1 MPLLRLDKASL
12 NFGTHVLLDEVDF
25 EIKRGARIGLLGRN
39 GAGKTTL
46 MKVIEGI
53 MGLDGGE
60 RWLRPGVKVAWLEQ
74 SLPDA
79 DEQTVY
85 DLVADGLA
93 EVGNLLKQYHHLTSN
108 YEDADMAQLERV
120 QSALEAKDG
129 WSLSQKVDTVI
140 SQLDLPADKLM
151 KELSGGWRKRVAL
164 ARALVREPELLLLDE
179 PTNHLDI
186 PAIEWLEKQLQDYH
200 GALMLIT
207 HDRSFLQNVAN
218 KIVELD
224 RGHLYQFE
232 GTFERFLRYRAE
244 QLAAEE
250 TANKLFDKKLAEEEV
265 WIRQGIKA
273 RRTRNE
279 GRVRA
284 LEAMRKERGER
295 RVQQGKAN
303 FQVSSA
309 ERSGKIVAE
318 LTEITQRFGDKLV
331 INKLSTTVMRGD
343 RIGLVGANGAGKSTL
358 LKILLGQLQPTEG
371 KVKLGTKLEVAYFDQ
386 LREHLDLEKNLIDNV
401 CGGQEYIEIG
411 GKRKHAIS
419 YLSDFL
425 FTPDRI
431 RTPAKALSGG
441 EQNRAILAKVFSRPA
456 NILVLD
462 EPTNDLD
469 IETLELLEDLLL
481 GFDGTVL
488 LVSHDRKFMD
498 NVVTSIMVFE
508 EDSHVREYVGGYSDW
523 VRQGGN
529 LSDFAAPQAGPA
541 KDAVA
546 KTIGGSA
553 PAASAQPAAG
563 LGAPQPAPKKKLSYG
578 EKRALESALKRI
590 DELEAQQA
598 KLEALIS
605 DPTFYEGESSQVNE
619 TLKEVA
625 SVAEALA
632 QAYADWEA
640 LEG

>member
-93 EVGNLLKQYHHLTSN
+93 EVGDLLKQYHHLTSN

-318 LTEITQRFGDKLV
+318 LSEITQRFGDKLV

-401 CGGQEYIEIG
+401 CGGQEYIEVG

-523 VRQGGN
+523 VRHGGN

-541 KDAVA
+541 KDAIA
-546 KTIGGSA
+546 KTIGGSV

>member
-93 EVGNLLKQYHHLTSN
+93 EVGDLLKQYHHLTSN

-250 TANKLFDKKLAEEEV
+250 NANKLFDKKLAEEEV

-318 LTEITQRFGDKLV
+318 LSEITQRFGDKLV

-523 VRQGGN
+523 VRHGGN

-541 KDAVA
+541 KDTIA

>member
-74 SLPDA
+74 NLPDA

-93 EVGNLLKQYHHLTSN
+93 EVGELLKQYHHLTSN

-164 ARALVREPELLLLDE
+164 ARSLVREPELLLLDE

-358 LKILLGQLQPTEG
+358 LKILLGQLEPTEG

-508 EDSHVREYVGGYSDW
+508 EDSNVREYVGGYSDW
-523 VRQGGN
+523 VRHGGN

-541 KDAVA
+541 KSVA
-546 KTIGGSA
+546 RQSIEGSA
-553 PAASAQPAAG
+553 PAASTQPAVDR
-563 LGAPQPAPKKKLSYG
+563 GAPGPAPKKKLSYG
-578 EKRALESALKRI
+578 EKRALEAALKRI

-598 KLEALIS
+598 HLEALIS